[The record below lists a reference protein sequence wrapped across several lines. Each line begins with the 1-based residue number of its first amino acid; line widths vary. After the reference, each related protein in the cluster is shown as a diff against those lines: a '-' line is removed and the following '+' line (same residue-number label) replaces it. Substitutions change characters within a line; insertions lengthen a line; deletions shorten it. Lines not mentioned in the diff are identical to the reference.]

1 MVASVKKQSLIEIY
15 LINFNYKDIMTI
27 HLLPTLASIANII
40 DMINPRLNLHHVRT
54 AFIASHLAN
63 LVNFS
68 AAQRRKTILAALIH
82 DVGGLNEKSRLEPL
96 NYIDNEHNNHALI
109 GSELLNRIP
118 LFRPLNR
125 IVRYHHTRWRNGL
138 GHYIEGERV
147 PEESHLLFFADRLDV
162 LYCEHRTDHSAFL
175 SNKLVDIVA
184 AGANILYK
192 QEYIQA
198 FRTLSADGHFW
209 SVMASTDY
217 RDYINAISGVHNDT
231 LSLHNLRDI
240 AELVS
245 FIIDQFS
252 QQTPWHS
259 AAVGHIAGYLATKIE
274 MSATQALKV
283 EIGGLLHNIS
293 CLDHSPPSKRVGA
306 SDNARHTL
314 YPIEGIDDI
323 SGWMAIQNGPAP
335 LQLHEE
341 ILKPEA
347 VLIAVSRRVVH
358 ALNGPKAEEKSL
370 AQLIKNNPGE
380 EIPPFMLSL
389 IAQYSPQII
398 QVYRATAGE
407 IQALM
412 NRIAQLTH
420 SL

>member
-1 MVASVKKQSLIEIY
+1 MVASVSIQSLIELH
-15 LINFNYKDIMTI
+15 LINYNNIMTI

-54 AFIASHLAN
+54 AFIVSQLAS
-63 LVNFS
+63 LVGFS

-96 NYIDNEHNNHALI
+96 SYIDNEHNNHALI
-109 GSELLNRIP
+109 GSELLRRIP

-138 GHYIEGERV
+138 GHYIKGELV

-162 LYCEHRTDHSAFL
+162 LYCQHRTDHIAFL
-175 SNKLVDIVA
+175 SKKLVEIVT
-184 AGANILYK
+184 AGSNILYK

-198 FRTLSADGHFW
+198 FRTLSADEHFW

-217 RDYINAISGVHNDT
+217 RDYIKKIPGVHNDT
-231 LSLHNLRDI
+231 ISLHNLRDI

-252 QQTPWHS
+252 QQKPWHS
-259 AAVGHIAGYLATKIE
+259 FAVGHIAGYLATTME
-274 MSATQALKV
+274 MSATQTLKV
-283 EIGGLLHNIS
+283 EVGGLLHNIS
-293 CLDHSPPSKRVGA
+293 CLEHSPQPKRVMS
-306 SDNARHTL
+306 SDKAVHSL
-314 YPIEGIDDI
+314 YAIEGIEDI
-323 SGWMAIQNGPAP
+323 SEWIAMQNRPASAK
-335 LQLHEE
+335 LRNKA
-341 ILKPEA
+341 LKPEA
-347 VLIAVSRRVVH
+347 MLIAVSRMVVH
-358 ALNGPKAEEKSL
+358 ALCGPKTEEKSL
-370 AQLIKNNPGE
+370 AQLVKNNPGN

-389 IAQYSPQII
+389 IAQHSSQII

-407 IQALM
+407 IKELV
-412 NRIAQLTH
+412 NRIEQLTN
-420 SL
+420 SI

>member
-1 MVASVKKQSLIEIY
+1 MIEIH

-109 GSELLNRIP
+109 GSELLSRIP

-138 GHYIEGERV
+138 GRYIEGERV

-184 AGANILYK
+184 AGANIFYK

-198 FRTLSADGHFW
+198 FRTLSADDHFW

-323 SGWMAIQNGPAP
+323 SEWMAMQNGPAP
-335 LQLHEE
+335 LQLPEE
-341 ILKPEA
+341 ILTPEA

-358 ALNGPKAEEKSL
+358 ALNRPKAEEKSL

-380 EIPPFMLSL
+380 ENPPFMLSL

>member
-1 MVASVKKQSLIEIY
+1 MLS
-15 LINFNYKDIMTI
+15 
-27 HLLPTLASIANII
+27 
-40 DMINPRLNLHHVRT
+40 
-54 AFIASHLAN
+54 
-63 LVNFS
+63 
-68 AAQRRKTILAALIH
+68 
-82 DVGGLNEKSRLEPL
+82 
-96 NYIDNEHNNHALI
+96 
-109 GSELLNRIP
+109 RIP

-162 LYCEHRTDHSAFL
+162 LYCQHRTDHSVFL
-175 SNKLVDIVA
+175 RNKLIDIVA
-184 AGANILYK
+184 AGTNILYK
-192 QEYIQA
+192 QEFIQA
-198 FRTLSADGHFW
+198 FRKLSADDRFW
-209 SVMASTDY
+209 SVMASSDY
-217 RDYINAISGVHNDT
+217 RDYINAIPGVHNDT

-274 MSATQALKV
+274 MSATQTLKV

-293 CLDHSPPSKRVGA
+293 CLDHSPQSKRV
-306 SDNARHTL
+306 NAAGNVLNTL

-323 SGWMAIQNGPAP
+323 SEWMAIQHCTAP
-335 LQLHEE
+335 LQLSQE

-370 AQLIKNNPGE
+370 AQLIKNNPGD
-380 EIPPFMLSL
+380 EIPPFMLAL
-389 IAQYSPQII
+389 IAQYSSQII

-407 IQALM
+407 IKALV
-412 NRIAQLTH
+412 NRIAQLAH
-420 SL
+420 SV

>member
-1 MVASVKKQSLIEIY
+1 MVASVRIQSLIEIH
-15 LINFNYKDIMTI
+15 LINFNYADIMTI
-27 HLLPTLASIANII
+27 HLLPTLGSIANII

-54 AFIASHLAN
+54 AFIASHLAK
-63 LVNFS
+63 LVDFS

-96 NYIDNEHNNHALI
+96 NYIDNEDNHHALI
-109 GSELLNRIP
+109 GSELLSRIP
-118 LFRPLNR
+118 LFRPLNK
-125 IVRYHHTRWRNGL
+125 IVRYHHTHWRNGL
-138 GHYIEGERV
+138 GHYSEGEQV

-162 LYCEHRTDHSAFL
+162 LYCQHRTEHIPLL
-175 SNKLVDIVA
+175 SKRLVDIAA
-184 AGANILYK
+184 AGAPILYK

-198 FRTLSADGHFW
+198 FRILSADDYFW
-209 SVMASTDY
+209 SVMASTNY
-217 RDYINAISGVHNDT
+217 RDYIKAISGVHNDT

-259 AAVGHIAGYLATKIE
+259 AAVGHIAGYLATKME
-274 MSATQALKV
+274 MSAMQALKV

-293 CLDHSPPSKRVGA
+293 CLDHSPPPKRVGS
-306 SDNARHTL
+306 SDKAQRYFYL
-314 YPIEGIDDI
+314 IEGIDDI
-323 SGWMAIQNGPAP
+323 SEWLAMQNDPASAQRHNKA
-335 LQLHEE
+335 LQ
-341 ILKPEA
+341 PEA
-347 VLIAVSRRVVH
+347 MLIAVSRRVVH

-380 EIPPFMLSL
+380 EIPPLMLSL
-389 IAQYSPQII
+389 IAQYSSQII
-398 QVYRATAGE
+398 QIYRATAGE
-407 IQALM
+407 IKKLV

-420 SL
+420 SV